1 MVFRVEDL
9 TSRMTH
15 THTHARTHAR
25 TRARTHTR
33 ARTYVLT
40 YAHTPPTLCV
50 IGMHLSEQFSE
61 RYYKACAF
69 AKKNCRH
76 GWSITPSLLSRS
88 VMPGQ
93 RWWRDECLMQPGTDV
108 PKKQVL
114 SPQHAEQYG
123 HNLPKLPLMHLH
135 GC

>member
-1 MVFRVEDL
+1 MRICQVEL
-9 TSRMTH
+9 QTWLEHNT
-15 THTHARTHAR
+15 
-25 TRARTHTR
+25 
-33 ARTYVLT
+33 
-40 YAHTPPTLCV
+40 
-50 IGMHLSEQFSE
+50 QFVVS
-61 RYYKACAF
+61 
-69 AKKNCRH
+69 KN
-76 GWSITPSLLSRS
+76 